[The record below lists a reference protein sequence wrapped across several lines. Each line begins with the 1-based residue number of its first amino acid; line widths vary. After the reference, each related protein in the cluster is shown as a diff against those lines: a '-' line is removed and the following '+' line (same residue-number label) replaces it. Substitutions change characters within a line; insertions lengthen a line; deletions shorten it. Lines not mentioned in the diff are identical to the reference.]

1 MMRGRQRRDGLHAL
15 GLCAVVTGAVLLLDY
30 GLEQRDLAASRD
42 ASPTG
47 QEATGVLSPSSIP
60 DVLIT
65 GFQFLHAVPKPG
77 AKPLWQLTA
86 KKAMLFE
93 QRQEATMLAIQAVFQ
108 PSEAGGSS
116 GGELDGGEGRLDLG
130 RLDFDVT
137 GMDHPVTVRMANR
150 YTLTT
155 RRLQWDNTSARLT
168 TDEPVQIIGEG
179 LIVTALGFQ
188 WLQADGTISLLRN
201 VHTVV
206 TQ

>member
-15 GLCAVVTGAVLLLDY
+15 GLCAVVTAAALLLDY

-42 ASPTG
+42 AAPAG
-47 QEATGVLSPSSIP
+47 QEATGVMSSSSVP
-60 DVLIT
+60 DVVIT

-77 AKPLWQLTA
+77 ARPLWQLAA

-93 QRQEATMLAIQAVFQ
+93 QKQEATMLAIRAVFQ

-130 RLDFDVT
+130 LLNFDVT
-137 GMDHPVTVRMANR
+137 GADPPVTVRMANR

-155 RRLQWDNTSARLT
+155 SRLQWDNASARLT
-168 TDEPVQIIGEG
+168 TDEPVKIVGEG
-179 LIVTALGFQ
+179 LIVTAVGFQ

-201 VHTVV
+201 VQTVV